1 MVVSH
6 TMMSAITKKS
16 RALIPLFAIIG
27 GFLVTGAVL
36 IGSGTLP
43 EEGVREFRSPT
54 DISIATNMKM
64 INEPSVDENT
74 FIYAVNDVAKRG
86 IDIAQGDARIK
97 QILDESKAK
106 EAAVTIAAVQPTLMA
121 DRGNGEHFLSTA
133 GQVIITANWQMM
145 DGAFYSEPKNPAE
158 IANKKMES
166 HQQIWNI
173 LVDVNERQF

>member
-1 MVVSH
+1 
-6 TMMSAITKKS
+6 
-16 RALIPLFAIIG
+16 
-27 GFLVTGAVL
+27 
-36 IGSGTLP
+36 LP
-43 EEGVREFRSPT
+43 KAMQRV
-54 DISIATNMKM
+54 
-64 INEPSVDENT
+64 
-74 FIYAVNDVAKRG
+74 
-86 IDIAQGDARIK
+86 K
-97 QILDESKAK
+97 QLLDESKAK
-106 EAAVTIAAVQPTLMA
+106 EAAVTIAAVEPTFMA

>member
-1 MVVSH
+1 MW
-6 TMMSAITKKS
+6 
-16 RALIPLFAIIG
+16 RNE
-27 GFLVTGAVL
+27 VL
-36 IGSGTLP
+36 ILP
-43 EEGVREFRSPT
+43 KAMQRV
-54 DISIATNMKM
+54 
-64 INEPSVDENT
+64 
-74 FIYAVNDVAKRG
+74 
-86 IDIAQGDARIK
+86 K
-97 QILDESKAK
+97 QLLDESKAK

-121 DRGNGEHFLSTA
+121 DRENGELLLSTT